1 MRAAPSYPSRAIARP
16 GPPKGGTPNGNR
28 GFAFAAGGRVRSVR
42 GVSDGKVE
50 SSAAGIETRPAGA
63 AREER
68 IHALDNLRAV
78 AMWLGIVLHAGI
90 SFMLLETPWPVRD
103 VARHWSFDVLV
114 GAIHGFRMQLFFF
127 LAGFFARLL
136 HERLGAWGFAKHRL
150 LRIGVPLVAGMVV
163 ILPMVGALWFWGMSQ
178 RENPIV
184 LPFEQRPRLGSIP
197 SGHLWFLQYL
207 LVFYALSMGVVA
219 AGGRLPTRV
228 LAAGDR
234 AFDWLFR
241 TRMRALWW
249 VPPTVVCLWNGPM
262 WGEVEAAGMDS
273 VIRLR
278 VVGYYGL
285 FFVAGWW
292 LHRRRLW
299 LGELSR
305 FLKMSFGV
313 AVVTLLVHW
322 SLLSAALKPEHP
334 HYTGL
339 KVVSLSCAALYAWL
353 MTFAVTGWFLRFAGQ
368 HRPWVRY
375 LADASYWCYLL
386 HLVPVMWL
394 QIVLGQ
400 WRVNGWL
407 KFALMNVVTMVFLLV
422 SYHWCVRFTFI
433 GTVLNGRRT
442 RGAL

>member
-1 MRAAPSYPSRAIARP
+1 MSDSTGAAVAVGVEGRA
-16 GPPKGGTPNGNR
+16 
-28 GFAFAAGGRVRSVR
+28 
-42 GVSDGKVE
+42 
-50 SSAAGIETRPAGA
+50 AGA

-90 SFMLLETPWPVRD
+90 SFMLLESPWPVRD

-136 HERLGAWGFAKHRL
+136 HERLGAWGFVKHRL
-150 LRIGVPLVAGMVV
+150 LRIGVPLIAGIVV
-163 ILPMVGALWFWGMSQ
+163 ILPMVGLLWFWGMSL
-178 RENPIV
+178 RENPLV
-184 LPFEQRPRLGSIP
+184 LPFEQRPRLAALP
-197 SGHLWFLQYL
+197 LGHLWFLLYL
-207 LVFYALSMGVVA
+207 LVFYALAVGVWA
-219 AGGRLPTRV
+219 AGRHIPTRV
-228 LAAGDR
+228 SGRALAAADR
-234 AFDWLFR
+234 GFDWVLR
-241 TRMRALWW
+241 SRSRALWW
-249 VPPTVVCLWNGPM
+249 VPLTVVCLWHGPM
-262 WGEVEAAGMDS
+262 WGEVEAAGQDS

-285 FFVAGWW
+285 FFAAGWW
-292 LHRRRLW
+292 LHRRRLL

-313 AVVTLLVHW
+313 ALVVLLVHW
-322 SLLSAALKPEHP
+322 SLLGAALKPEHA
-334 HYTGL
+334 HYTAL

-394 QIVLGQ
+394 QITLAE

-407 KFALMNVVTMVFLLV
+407 KFALVNAVTLVFLLV
-422 SYHWCVRFTFI
+422 SYHWCVRYTFV
-433 GTVLNGRRT
+433 GTVLNGRRK
-442 RGAL
+442 RGALHETT

>member
-1 MRAAPSYPSRAIARP
+1 MSEGTVEPVAVDVAARQ
-16 GPPKGGTPNGNR
+16 
-28 GFAFAAGGRVRSVR
+28 
-42 GVSDGKVE
+42 
-50 SSAAGIETRPAGA
+50 AGA

-90 SFMLLETPWPVRD
+90 AFMTFPSPWPVRD

-136 HERLGAWGFAKHRL
+136 HERMGARGFVKHRL
-150 LRIGVPLVAGMVV
+150 LRIGVPLVAGVLV
-163 ILPMVGALWFWGMSQ
+163 ILPMLGVLWLWGVSALA
-178 RENPIV
+178 EPPV
-184 LPFEQRPRLGSIP
+184 LPFEERPRLGAIP
-197 SGHLWFLQYL
+197 LGHLWFLQYL
-207 LVFYALSMGVVA
+207 LVFYALAVGVVV
-219 AGGRLPTRV
+219 AGRTLPARV
-228 LAAGDR
+228 SARALAGADR
-234 AFDWLFR
+234 AYDGLLHSR
-241 TRMRALWW
+241 SKALRW
-249 VPPTVVCLWNGPM
+249 VPLTVVCLWNGPM
-262 WGEVEAAGMDS
+262 WGEVEAAGLGS
-273 VIRLR
+273 LIRLR

-292 LHRRRLW
+292 LHRRRLL

-313 AVVTLLVHW
+313 AVVVLLVHW
-322 SLLSAALKPEHP
+322 SLLAAALKPEHP
-334 HYTGL
+334 NYTAL

-386 HLVPVMWL
+386 HLVPVLWL
-394 QIVLGQ
+394 QIVLAE
-400 WRVNGWL
+400 WRVNGWV
-407 KFALMNVVTMVFLLV
+407 KFALVNAATLVFLLV
-422 SYHWCVRFTFI
+422 SYHWCVRYTFI
-433 GTVLNGRRT
+433 GTVLNGRRK
-442 RGAL
+442 RGALRETT

>member
-1 MRAAPSYPSRAIARP
+1 M
-16 GPPKGGTPNGNR
+16 
-28 GFAFAAGGRVRSVR
+28 
-42 GVSDGKVE
+42 SDGTFE
-50 SSAAGIETRPAGA
+50 SSAVGVEARAVGA

-90 SFMLLETPWPVRD
+90 AFMTFPSPWPVRD

-136 HERLGAWGFAKHRL
+136 HERLGAWGFVKHRL
-150 LRIGVPLVAGMVV
+150 LRVGAPFLAAGVV
-163 ILPMVGALWFWGMSQ
+163 ILPMMGVLWIWGMSS
-178 RENPIV
+178 RAEPLV
-184 LPFEQRPRLGSIP
+184 LPIEMRPRLGSVP
-197 SGHLWFLQYL
+197 TAHLWFLEYL
-207 LVFYALSMGVVA
+207 LVFYALAVAVVA
-219 AGGRLPTRV
+219 AARRLP
-228 LAAGDR
+228 AGALPALDR
-234 AFDWLFR
+234 AFDGWLR
-241 TRMRALWW
+241 SRWKALWL
-249 VPPTVVCLWNGPM
+249 VPPTVICLWHGPM
-262 WGEVEAAGMDS
+262 WGEIEAAGLGS
-273 VIRLR
+273 AVRLR

-285 FFVAGWW
+285 FFAVGWW
-292 LHRRRLW
+292 LHRRKES

-313 AVVTLLVHW
+313 AVLVLLVHW
-322 SLLSAALKPEHP
+322 SLLGAALKPEHP
-334 HYTGL
+334 NYTAL

-353 MTFAVTGWFLRFAGQ
+353 MTLAGTGWFVRFAGQ

-394 QIVLGQ
+394 QIVLAE

-407 KFALMNVVTMVFLLV
+407 KFALVNAVTLVFLLV
-422 SYHWCVRFTFI
+422 SYHWCVRYTFI
-433 GTVLNGRRT
+433 GTVLNGRRE
-442 RGAL
+442 RGALQETT